1 MHRSESTSV
10 TEYPPTPA
18 PSRVRYIHTSNPARA
33 SSNMG
38 ESVNTMRYAERA
50 MNIQNT
56 AVKNEDVSGP
66 PVSYAE
72 VRWVRGSRHSGPRRT
87 WLRRKEFVS
96 PDVGGW
102 REPRVF

>member
-1 MHRSESTSV
+1 MDN
-10 TEYPPTPA
+10 PPA
-18 PSRVRYIHTSNPARA
+18 PSSRVTLEPGLFCFPRSF
-33 SSNMG
+33 SNMG

-72 VRWVRGSRHSGPRRT
+72 VRRDVVLWPSLFGP
-87 WLRRKEFVS
+87 V
-96 PDVGGW
+96 PA
-102 REPRVF
+102 

>member
-1 MHRSESTSV
+1 MSDCLEALRPIPSS
-10 TEYPPTPA
+10 PPRTNSCSDTCPCA
-18 PSRVRYIHTSNPARA
+18 YLCLMC
-33 SSNMG
+33 SNMG

-72 VRWVRGSRHSGPRRT
+72 VRLV
-87 WLRRKEFVS
+87 LL
-96 PDVGGW
+96 
-102 REPRVF
+102 